1 MYKVEM
7 IQKLINDA
15 KSDIEFYE
23 NKLQE
28 ARYKFLLYTGELND
42 LNNE

>member
-1 MYKVEM
+1 MYKAEM

-15 KSDIEFYE
+15 KGDIEFYE

-28 ARYKFLLYTGELND
+28 ARYKFLLYSGELD
-42 LNNE
+42 ALNNE